1 MDFASLAT
9 IWRNLPEGIPSQKM
23 ETPPHILNLV
33 HALAQCKDVDDSA
46 LERIC
51 LLLWNSPTASLIMAD
66 YALTGY
72 CDSDMAEKECR
83 RIIAAIGSRQ
93 R

>member
-1 MDFASLAT
+1 
-9 IWRNLPEGIPSQKM
+9 M

-51 LLLWNSPTASLIMAD
+51 MRVWECPVASGIMAD
-66 YALTGY
+66 YALAGY
-72 CDSDMAEKECR
+72 CDSSMAEKECM
-83 RIIAAIGSRQ
+83 RILSVIGEI
-93 R
+93 